1 MNKSAGEMHCIPP
14 RWQTFET
21 LTISYAMNVEN
32 GRCHMMLVIGD
43 KLALSFEQSNFTMS
57 NIFTLLGSAILFLGL
72 VKRNCD
78 TYGQKNT
85 KKKKKNC
92 LRKLLP

>member
-1 MNKSAGEMHCIPP
+1 
-14 RWQTFET
+14 
-21 LTISYAMNVEN
+21 
-32 GRCHMMLVIGD
+32 MMLVIGD

-85 KKKKKNC
+85 RTDISSTTAIRR
-92 LRKLLP
+92 LRDIPSIRR

>member
-1 MNKSAGEMHCIPP
+1 MNKSAGEMHCFPP
-14 RWQTFET
+14 RWQTFES
-21 LTISYAMNVEN
+21 LTISYAMNAEN
-32 GRCHMMLVIGD
+32 GKCHTMLVIGD
-43 KLALSFEQSNFTMS
+43 KLVLSFERSNFTMS